1 VDPVQPY
8 IRLLVVAV
16 GLLLL
21 ELGAFACSSDR
32 PTGAVSASTIPVSFE
47 ASARHSKSAGTCG
60 RAAIEAAV
68 GRFVG
73 AWNRSDIAGLQRLLS
88 TDAIIDM
95 SEKNERE
102 GTTDLT
108 GWKEIEPFAET
119 QWALGQRL
127 SFSSLQVV
135 DSRGAYA
142 HGMRSAYEDG
152 STQSYQDAKFV
163 YSCEGEVFTHIVL
176 VASARAR

>member
-1 VDPVQPY
+1 MDPVQPY
-8 IRLLVVAV
+8 IRLLVVAI

-21 ELGAFACSSDR
+21 ELGAFACSSDA
-32 PTGAVSASTIPVSFE
+32 PTEAPSASAVSVTFE
-47 ASARHSKSAGTCG
+47 TSARHSKSAGTCG
-60 RAAIEAAV
+60 RAAIEAGV

-73 AWNRSDIAGLQRLLS
+73 AWNRSDIAALRRLLS

-95 SEKNERE
+95 SEKNQRK
-102 GTTDLT
+102 GTTDLA
-108 GWKEIEPFAET
+108 GWKEIEPFAQT

-142 HGMRSAYEDG
+142 HGMRSAYEDA
-152 STQSYQDAKFV
+152 STQEYQDAKFV
-163 YSCEGEVFTHIVL
+163 YSCEGEVFSHIVL